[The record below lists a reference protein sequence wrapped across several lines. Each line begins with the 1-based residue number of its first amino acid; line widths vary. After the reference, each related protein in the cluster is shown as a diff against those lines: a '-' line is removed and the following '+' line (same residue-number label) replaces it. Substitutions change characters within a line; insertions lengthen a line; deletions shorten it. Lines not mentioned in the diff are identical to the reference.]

1 MIVNL
6 DVYYLNRPFDDQS
19 QDRIHL
25 EAEAVLAIIRHI
37 EQSEM
42 GWDDSTT
49 VIHNASNF

>member
-6 DVYYLNRPFDDQS
+6 DVYCLNRPFDDQS

-42 GWDDSTT
+42 GWGDSTT
-49 VIHNASNF
+49 VIQNASNF